1 MEILEGILNNQES
14 ENQSL
19 LCIRDLVFIDEQI
32 KNEMTEYC
40 NNKKESEVLELKSL
54 KERTLTNIPYVNI
67 FELTVKIKDLIKL
80 FNYLLRLFIED
91 Y

>member
-19 LCIRDLVFIDEQI
+19 LCIRDLVFINEQI

-40 NNKKESEVLELKSL
+40 NYKKESEVLELKSL

-80 FNYLLRLFIED
+80 FNY
-91 Y
+91 

>member
-1 MEILEGILNNQES
+1 MEILAGILNNQES

>member
-40 NNKKESEVLELKSL
+40 NNKKESVVLELKSL
-54 KERTLTNIPYVNI
+54 IHVFFLKNTHQVFY
-67 FELTVKIKDLIKL
+67 
-80 FNYLLRLFIED
+80 FNNT
-91 Y
+91 